1 MEIVIRRVK
10 NFVKLAKCYLPKY
23 ESEWNIVSAD
33 VTANDDSVAKETTKI
48 DAARVKVA
56 PEDTALTSQ
65 KGTAPIECSVK
76 VGVVTPDR
84 HRDLVALDLRNGVA
98 MAVHLQKLSMAD
110 VAPKVNH
117 LRIDEDL
124 DPIAVM
130 IRCVTVDGDHNDRMT
145 DVATVPTNAT
155 SDPEPVMVV
164 SLRHVKFNSFAT
176 KFKSYVAWLKN

>member
-1 MEIVIRRVK
+1 
-10 NFVKLAKCYLPKY
+10 
-23 ESEWNIVSAD
+23 
-33 VTANDDSVAKETTKI
+33 
-48 DAARVKVA
+48 
-56 PEDTALTSQ
+56 
-65 KGTAPIECSVK
+65 
-76 VGVVTPDR
+76 
-84 HRDLVALDLRNGVA
+84 
-98 MAVHLQKLSMAD
+98 MAD